1 MSGFIKL
8 CGLTRPADVACAVEA
23 GADALGFIFWPGSP
37 RCVDAETVAGFEV
50 PAGCMKIGVFVNQP
64 VEWVQSVVRTAK
76 LDAVQLHGDEDAAY
90 IRSLNLPVWKAVHLD
105 RLPPD
110 WESLPVERLL
120 IDSGTVEMPGG
131 TGKTVDLVRAE
142 AFTAKTRHKVLLA
155 GGLKGDTVAHAIQS
169 VKPCGVDVS
178 SGIETAPGIKS
189 PDGITL
195 FVREARKAFLS
206 LSPPS
211 RLIS

>member
-1 MSGFIKL
+1 MNGFIKL
-8 CGLTRPADVACAVEA
+8 CGFTRSEDVACAVEA

-37 RCVDAETVAGFEV
+37 RYVDAETVAGFDV
-50 PAGCMKIGVFVNQP
+50 PAACMKIGVFVNQP

-110 WESLPVERLL
+110 CESLPVERLL

-142 AFTAKTRHKVLLA
+142 AFTVKTRHKVLLA

-169 VKPCGVDVS
+169 VKPHGVDVS

-189 PDGITL
+189 PDRITL
-195 FVREARKAFLS
+195 FVREARKAFLP

-211 RLIS
+211 TLIS